1 MKKKVNILQ
10 LIGSIC
16 LLIGYIIVLLNLII
30 EIPFELYLCCGL
42 LFGVAIVLFTIVL
55 VKQRRSIKRH
65 NDEQT

>member
-65 NDEQT
+65 NDE